1 MRRLRGLHLL
11 ALLMIA
17 AMVAAPAYANGA
29 RTDTSAQA
37 TMAAIMGGTQAS
49 MGSGTGGGV
58 MIAKGKTIKLGW
70 AGDES
75 LQLVVPSQ
83 GILYGAKVAVNR
95 RNAAGGI
102 KGFKV
107 EIADLDDQ
115 CKGDAATTVAQKFA
129 SDPEIVGI
137 VGHVCSG
144 ATIAAADV
152 YEKARIVMVS
162 GSVTA
167 DALTNK
173 GLTVFNRVVLNDGVQ
188 GVADAQFM
196 YNELKAKK
204 LAVLDDN
211 QLYGQGLANTVKTN
225 FTKLGGTVTD
235 AESIDPAAKDYRP
248 ILTKLLADP
257 PDVLFFGG
265 YEGPGALLT
274 QQMKEVGLTNT
285 KFFSDDGVQTSTYLN
300 LAGKD
305 AEGAYASALASKSDD
320 AAALKSFSDE
330 FAKTFNVDYAKY
342 DPYQPNGFDA
352 ANVLMNAIEKVATV
366 DAKGDLNI
374 DREALIKAVRATSI
388 FKGLTGTLT
397 CDSTGN
403 CGAGAATVA
412 QAQGGKW
419 VPLKTYTLADLGLG
433 GSAPAAGA
441 TMAATKSAGSMAT
454 MSATMAATASK

>member
-1 MRRLRGLHLL
+1 MRRLKGLHIV
-11 ALLMIA
+11 ALLVIA
-17 AMVAAPAYANGA
+17 AIAAVPAYANGA
-29 RTDTSAQA
+29 LTNASAQA
-37 TMAAIMGGTQAS
+37 TMAATQSGMA
-49 MGSGTGGGV
+49 SGTGSGV
-58 MIAKGKTIKLGW
+58 MIAKGKTIKIGW

-83 GILYGAKVAVNR
+83 GILFGAKIAASRLNK
-95 RNAAGGI
+95 AGGI
-102 KGFKV
+102 QGFQV
-107 EIADLDDQ
+107 EVIDLDDQ

-129 SDPEIVGI
+129 SNPEIVGI

-188 GVADAQFM
+188 GVADAMFFTT
-196 YNELKAKK
+196 ELKAKK

-211 QLYGQGLANTVKTN
+211 QLYGKGLADTVKAT

-235 AESIDPAAKDYRP
+235 SESIDPAVKDYRAV
-248 ILTKLLADP
+248 LTKLLADP

-274 QQMKEVGLTNT
+274 QQMKEVGLTKT
-285 KFFSDDGVQTSTYLN
+285 IFFSDDGVQTSTYLT

-305 AEGAYASALASKSDD
+305 SEGAYASALASKTDD

-352 ANVLMNAIEKVATV
+352 ANVLFQAIASVAKV
-366 DAKGDLNI
+366 DSSGNLNV
-374 DREALIKAVRATSI
+374 DREALIKAVRATKN

-397 CDSTGN
+397 CDDKGN

-412 QAQGGKW
+412 EVQGGKW
-419 VPLKTYTLADLGLG
+419 VPLKTYTLADLGIG
-433 GSAPAAGA
+433 GPAPAA
-441 TMAATKSAGSMAT
+441 TMA
-454 MSATMAATASK
+454 ATMAATAAK

>member
-1 MRRLRGLHLL
+1 MRSLKSFRLL
-11 ALLMIA
+11 AFLMIA
-17 AMVAAPAYANGA
+17 AVAVVPAYASGA
-29 RTDTSAQA
+29 GIGLSAQA
-37 TMAAIMGGTQAS
+37 TMAATAAMNGGSMGGGA
-49 MGSGTGGGV
+49 MV
-58 MIAKGKTIKLGW
+58 AKGKTIKIGW

-102 KGFKV
+102 KGFQIQV
-107 EIADLDDQ
+107 VDLDDQ
-115 CKGDAATTVAQKFA
+115 CKGDAATTVAQKFV
-129 SDPEIVGI
+129 SDPEIVGV

-188 GVADAQFM
+188 GVADGRFM
-196 YNELKAKK
+196 INELKAKK

-211 QLYGQGLANTVKTN
+211 QLYGKGLAETVKNT
-225 FTKLGGTVTD
+225 FTQLGGTVTD

-248 ILTKLLADP
+248 VLTKLLADP

-265 YEGPGALLT
+265 YEGPGALIT

-300 LAGKD
+300 LAGRD
-305 AEGAYASALASKSDD
+305 SEGAYASALASKSDD
-320 AAALKSFSDE
+320 AAALKSFSDD

-352 ANVLMNAIEKVATV
+352 ANVLMDAIAQVAVV

-374 DREALIKAVRATSI
+374 DHEALIKAVRATKN

-397 CDSTGN
+397 CDAKGN
-403 CGAGAATVA
+403 CGAGEATVS
-412 QAQGGKW
+412 QVKDGKW
-419 VPLKTYTLADLGLG
+419 VALKTYTLADLGMAG
-433 GSAPAAGA
+433 AAPA
-441 TMAATKSAGSMAT
+441 AT
-454 MSATMAATASK
+454 MSATMNANMPATMAATMMATAAK